1 MKKTEAP
8 ADGVMEESSASPTKF
23 RKIKEGKYL
32 PVIPFRLLE
41 HGQRVPV
48 DIFDAALEKALSMKF
63 RRTVEKYRYKKGSG
77 IPGENDIEIWVIAGN
92 LYYLKEWDEYI
103 QRSLEFHE
111 YATFF

>member
-8 ADGVMEESSASPTKF
+8 ADGVMEESSASPTQF
-23 RKIKEGKYL
+23 GKIIERKYL

-48 DIFDAALEKALSMKF
+48 DILDASLEKALSNQFGRIVK
-63 RRTVEKYRYKKGSG
+63 KYRYKRGSG
-77 IPGENDIEIWVIAGN
+77 IPGENDIEIWVVAGN
-92 LYYLKEWDEYI
+92 LYYLKEWDEYLR
-103 QRSLEFHE
+103 RSLEFHE